1 MNIKKN
7 AAFTLIELLV
17 VVLIIGILAAVAL
30 PQYQVA
36 VAKARISALIPVLRS
51 IQRAQKVYYLANG
64 SFAENIR
71 ELDISCASYGVGAH
85 ENWCYL
91 DKQGLAQAHLD
102 EGYYIIGGDARVPD
116 VSLLFFYTSSGSDA
130 MCYAWNTNEEF
141 SNKVCKSLTGL
152 EQATGSINGA
162 KTYRMFDQ

>member
-116 VSLLFFYTSSGSDA
+116 VSLLFFYTSSGSAA

-141 SNKVCKSLTGL
+141 SNRVCQSLTGQK
-152 EQATGSINGA
+152 EPKDSIIRANR
-162 KTYRMFDQ
+162 YILFER